1 MNDEKIRVAI
11 YIRVSTIHQ
20 IDKDS
25 LPMQRKDLENYA
37 KLVLNAE
44 KTVIFEDAGYSGKN
58 TVRPEF
64 QKMMSQVRSGLF
76 THILVWKIDRISRN
90 LLDFANMYNE
100 LKSLGVTFIS
110 KNEQF
115 DTSSAIGEAMLKIVL
130 VFAELERNMTA
141 ERVTATMISRAADGQ
156 WNGGRIPFGYG
167 YNSEDGTF
175 YIIESEAEVV
185 RLIHDLYM
193 EQKSLV
199 SVARYLN
206 DKEIHTR
213 NNNAWSPTTLLI
225 ILQNHFYCG
234 DYIYNRYKDG
244 NRAKRK
250 KESEWITVKDH
261 HPAIISAEQKN
272 TIISLLESNRRLKL
286 SRNVYQSA
294 KNIHIFAN
302 LILCGNCGKPM
313 GAALAAAKKDWQ
325 YSKYSCTTKRLTSSA
340 SCKHTS
346 DTIVGEFVFNY
357 ILNMINAQ
365 SNSKSIS
372 SIEELQ
378 SILLFGD
385 TFSYIKEIE
394 PEELTE
400 MYDILK
406 SNRLTGKIYGKGA
419 KINIWKKSKSAEL
432 NNDKQKLERAL
443 DRLTSLY
450 LYSEDSI
457 SETEFMLQK
466 NKIISKLE
474 SINKEIGT
482 AHDSMAIQ
490 DDIFVQKA
498 SEFIIAKRLSGRK
511 YINYKRLAMQVDANV
526 LRSFV
531 LSVIDSIEM
540 DSGKVKKIVFK
551 NGLSAT
557 FIFKER

>member
-175 YIIESEAEVV
+175 YIVESEAEVV

-213 NNNAWSPTTLLI
+213 NNNGWSPTTLLI

-272 TIISLLESNRRLKL
+272 TVISLLESNRRLKL

-294 KNIHIFAN
+294 KNIHVFAN

-325 YSKYSCTTKRLTSSA
+325 YSKYSCTTKRLTSST

-531 LSVIDSIEM
+531 LSVIDTIEM

>member
-1 MNDEKIRVAI
+1 
-11 YIRVSTIHQ
+11 
-20 IDKDS
+20 
-25 LPMQRKDLENYA
+25 
-37 KLVLNAE
+37 
-44 KTVIFEDAGYSGKN
+44 
-58 TVRPEF
+58 
-64 QKMMSQVRSGLF
+64 
-76 THILVWKIDRISRN
+76 
-90 LLDFANMYNE
+90 
-100 LKSLGVTFIS
+100 
-110 KNEQF
+110 
-115 DTSSAIGEAMLKIVL
+115 
-130 VFAELERNMTA
+130 
-141 ERVTATMISRAADGQ
+141 
-156 WNGGRIPFGYG
+156 
-167 YNSEDGTF
+167 
-175 YIIESEAEVV
+175 
-185 RLIHDLYM
+185 
-193 EQKSLV
+193 
-199 SVARYLN
+199 
-206 DKEIHTR
+206 
-213 NNNAWSPTTLLI
+213 
-225 ILQNHFYCG
+225 
-234 DYIYNRYKDG
+234 
-244 NRAKRK
+244 
-250 KESEWITVKDH
+250 
-261 HPAIISAEQKN
+261 
-272 TIISLLESNRRLKL
+272 
-286 SRNVYQSA
+286 
-294 KNIHIFAN
+294 
-302 LILCGNCGKPM
+302 
-313 GAALAAAKKDWQ
+313 
-325 YSKYSCTTKRLTSSA
+325 
-340 SCKHTS
+340 
-346 DTIVGEFVFNY
+346 
-357 ILNMINAQ
+357 MINAQ

-531 LSVIDSIEM
+531 LSVM
-540 DSGKVKKIVFK
+540 VF
-551 NGLSAT
+551 A
-557 FIFKER
+557 R